1 VRQHSLKQLLR
12 SVQDLNSGADLALI
26 LHLVTI
32 EAEISVLSKS
42 R

>member
-1 VRQHSLKQLLR
+1 MRQHSLKQLLR
-12 SVQDLNSGADLALI
+12 FSVVDLAML

-42 R
+42 Q